1 MPWTEITRPD
11 YDRRGLR
18 YASDTT
24 DAEWEFVAPF
34 LEPRSAVGRP
44 REVSM
49 RNVWDA
55 IQYIAASGCP
65 WRMLPTDFPPVSTV
79 QYHFYRLRDGGL
91 LDVINEA
98 LVMAARLVDGRE
110 AVPTAGINRQ
120 PIGQDDRGGRRSRL
134 RRGQEGQRPKA
145 PYFRGIHKGICCSA
159 RCTAPPFKTATVP
172 PA

>member
-55 IQYIAASGCP
+55 IQYIAASGWP
-65 WRMLPTDFPPVSTV
+65 MADAANGFSAGL
-79 QYHFYRLRDGGL
+79 DG
-91 LDVINEA
+91 
-98 LVMAARLVDGRE
+98 
-110 AVPTAGINRQ
+110 AVP
-120 PIGQDDRGGRRSRL
+120 L
-134 RRGQEGQRPKA
+134 L
-145 PYFRGIHKGICCSA
+145 
-159 RCTAPPFKTATVP
+159 P
-172 PA
+172 PARRRAA